1 MFVDSARYFEYEAFS
16 QFYPGLPVPV
26 LASLEGRAYKTTVD
40 SIVNAEFEAVVN
52 SSGEVQTINIINA
65 GKGYPSNS
73 TLSISSPVDGVRA
86 TATPIMNTLD
96 GSFIAIIVNERGSG
110 YDQANPPSVITA
122 DPSIVYEDFPF
133 SNVEGF
139 AGIITGIRAT
149 GGIGPVTKGIEF
161 RYIVDT
167 GIVPADLKV
176 GYSVVVNNSVVGN
189 GVESISNSAVNVV
202 GVGTQFL
209 DCAYEV
215 MGVSVLGRTG
225 SFQVNVNSSTNLS
238 GIDTDGENLGQ
249 FSWGRLSGIIRDIDE
264 AIDFNDC
271 DGQTFTSDME
281 NYPTFVRTGEGLR
294 NEGGLAKRV

>member
-1 MFVDSARYFEYEAFS
+1 MKS
-16 QFYPGLPVPV
+16 Q
-26 LASLEGRAYKTTVD
+26 S
-40 SIVNAEFEAVVN
+40 
-52 SSGEVQTINIINA
+52 INIINA
-65 GKGYPSNS
+65 GKGYPSDAA
-73 TLSISSPVDGVRA
+73 LSISSPVDGVRA

-96 GSFIAIIVNERGSG
+96 GSFIAVIVNDRGSG

-122 DPSIVYEDFPF
+122 EPSLVYEDFPF

-161 RYIVDT
+161 RYIVEE

-215 MGVSVLGRTG
+215 MGVTVLGRTG

-238 GIDTDGENLGQ
+238 GIDIDGDNLGQ
-249 FSWGRLSGIIRDIDE
+249 FSWGRISGITRDVDFAVNFNNID
-264 AIDFNDC
+264 
-271 DGQTFTSDME
+271 GRTFTTEME

-294 NEGGLAKRV
+294 NEGGLGKRV